1 MPRKG
6 FGKKVSA
13 GAKAKPRGKQNKR
26 RGFGRTVSSG
36 ARRK

>member
-6 FGKKVSA
+6 FGKKVST
-13 GAKAKPRGKQNKR
+13 GAKAKPRGRKNKR
-26 RGFGRTVSSG
+26 SAFGRIVSSG